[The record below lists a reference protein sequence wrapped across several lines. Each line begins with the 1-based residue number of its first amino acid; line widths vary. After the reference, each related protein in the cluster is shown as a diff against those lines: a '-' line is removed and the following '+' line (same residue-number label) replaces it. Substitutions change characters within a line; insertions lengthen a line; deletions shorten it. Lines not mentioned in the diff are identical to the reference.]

1 MQPDEFQVN
10 DSDPKYAA
18 LNDTE
23 ISALIQAST
32 VSAFTPSEKVK
43 QAPINFQKRTLAE
56 LAQLSNDEAV
66 RNEPVEQSASDVLSE
81 FELKNDN
88 HIAEGS
94 RENIAELEEP
104 EIDGSPSGVEVNQA
118 LDFQETDE
126 HEDLYTKLKAQVSD
140 LEAHIARLETEL
152 AELSTVNTTAEDDAT
167 VLKQL
172 FTQLPPLALKEEER
186 FSQKVLSTIEDVIR
200 TRLGAEIS
208 EHPETFVSKVKEKI
222 KDLYVDGSHMLI
234 MLNSE
239 DFETIQRALKDS
251 RLGQHIQLQV
261 SEDLGRGDLIIRAGS
276 IEIEDILQVGL
287 VEPDP
292 EKHRD

>member
-1 MQPDEFQVN
+1 M
-10 DSDPKYAA
+10 
-18 LNDTE
+18 
-23 ISALIQAST
+23 
-32 VSAFTPSEKVK
+32 
-43 QAPINFQKRTLAE
+43 
-56 LAQLSNDEAV
+56 
-66 RNEPVEQSASDVLSE
+66 
-81 FELKNDN
+81 
-88 HIAEGS
+88 
-94 RENIAELEEP
+94 
-104 EIDGSPSGVEVNQA
+104 
-118 LDFQETDE
+118 
-126 HEDLYTKLKAQVSD
+126 
-140 LEAHIARLETEL
+140 
-152 AELSTVNTTAEDDAT
+152 
-167 VLKQL
+167 
-172 FTQLPPLALKEEER
+172 
-186 FSQKVLSTIEDVIR
+186 LSTIEDVIR

>member
-1 MQPDEFQVN
+1 MQPDEFQVDET
-10 DSDPKYAA
+10 DSEYAA

-23 ISALIQAST
+23 ISALINASII
-32 VSAFTPSEKVK
+32 SPFTPSEKVK
-43 QAPINFQKRTLAE
+43 QAPINFQKKTLAE
-56 LAQLSNDEAV
+56 LAQLSNDEAA
-66 RNEPVEQSASDVLSE
+66 RNEPVEQPASVVQPE
-81 FELKNDN
+81 FELKNDKQ
-88 HIAEGS
+88 IAEES
-94 RENIAELEEP
+94 RENVAEVEEL
-104 EIDGSPSGVEVNQA
+104 EIDGCPSGVEVNPA

-126 HEDLYTKLKAQVSD
+126 HEDLNEKLKNQVSE

-152 AELSTVNTTAEDDAT
+152 AGISTKNTAAEDDAT
-167 VLKQL
+167 ALKQL
-172 FTQLPPLALKEEER
+172 FNQLPPLALKEEER

-200 TRLGAEIS
+200 TRIGAEIS
-208 EHPETFVSKVKEKI
+208 EHPETFVAKVKEKI

-261 SEDLGRGDLIIRAGS
+261 SDDLGRGDLIIKAGS

-287 VEPDP
+287 VEADP